1 MIGKLLLLLLTFIA
15 LSAENR
21 MIIEASKGVV
31 RIINRMGPN
40 SFASGTAF
48 SINDDGYYISNAHV
62 VKDAKEL
69 FAVKSDSKYRVEIKK
84 IFYDIDIAILE
95 IDALNL
101 PPLRFARRS
110 DIFVTDRVF
119 SIGFPGAADKTED
132 VENLTTVTINSGV
145 IGKFTKIPLS
155 VRNPNAPA
163 KAVIQHDAAVN
174 HGNSGGPLVN
184 ICGQVVGVNVQKAL
198 NEDGSIVKIAV
209 GDVVQGIFYA
219 VDIGLVKEALDESNV
234 DYLDAGGNVCRIL
247 LHHIA
252 LPREIEKNISWFFYF
267 SFSSFRYGESYTIC
281 RREEGRPSITVN

>member
-84 IFYDIDIAILE
+84 IFYDIDIAILK

-174 HGNSGGPLVN
+174 HGTAADLLS
-184 ICGQVVGVNVQKAL
+184 IFVGRLSA
-198 NEDGSIVKIAV
+198 
-209 GDVVQGIFYA
+209 
-219 VDIGLVKEALDESNV
+219 
-234 DYLDAGGNVCRIL
+234 
-247 LHHIA
+247 
-252 LPREIEKNISWFFYF
+252 
-267 SFSSFRYGESYTIC
+267 
-281 RREEGRPSITVN
+281 